1 MQIAWYAV
9 FFAGLVWLVTIAKSR
24 RKLLAVT
31 LAGAMVLTLV
41 GAPQPAHSQAP
52 TGLLSSIQA
61 VLSVINGLIHTA
73 LTSIN
78 TARTALN
85 HLQQVAAW
93 PQQLINQA
101 RAQITQMIGHYR
113 NLMAAIIHINLE
125 SATLPAAQSFEAV
138 VRNHEVNDFGS
149 LTTSYGSTFGRV
161 PAATAANSTDRAM
174 SDMDDALALD
184 SLKLLKASDQATDV
198 DIQSADAIENAAGQA
213 APGSAPFLTA
223 TAIVSGINSQA
234 LTQKMLAAELRQEA
248 ARLAH
253 RNTLRKQ
260 DANHTTQLRG
270 VLVNLLQHQ

>member
-1 MQIAWYAV
+1 MQIIWYAV
-9 FFAGLVWLVTIAKSR
+9 FFTGLVWLVTISKSR
-24 RKLLAVT
+24 RKLVAVT

-41 GAPQPAHSQAP
+41 GAPQPAHSQAS
-52 TGLLSSIQA
+52 TGILSAIQA
-61 VLSVINGLIHTA
+61 VLSVINGLIQTA

-85 HLQQVAAW
+85 NLQQVVAW

-101 RAQITQMIGHYR
+101 RAQITQMIGQYR
-113 NLMAAIIHINLE
+113 NLMASIIHTNLK
-125 SATLPAAQSFEAV
+125 SATLPVPQSFETV
-138 VRNHEVNDFGS
+138 VRDHQVNNFSS
-149 LTTSYGSTFGRV
+149 LTSAY
-161 PAATAANSTDRAM
+161 RAM

-198 DIQSADAIENAAGQA
+198 ETQSADSIENVAGQT

-223 TAIVSGINSQA
+223 TAIVSGIDSQA

-253 RNTLRKQ
+253 RNTLRKEN
-260 DANHTTQLRG
+260 ANDTTQLRG